1 MAPCLAWRWVWRRTN
16 QALLSA
22 TEAKKLIRLELSTA
36 CEGWLGRALL
46 VLAQWSPSSSSS
58 PSFCRWSSR
67 PRTTTTATSWFDPG
81 RPVADD
87 LSGGLL
93 AAGGGATPVGVR
105 ARAEGSFEKSRTV
118 AAAAVAAQS
127 KLE

>member
-1 MAPCLAWRWVWRRTN
+1 MAPCLAWRWVRRRTN

-22 TEAKKLIRLELSTA
+22 TKAKKLIRLELSAA

-46 VLAQWSPSSSSS
+46 VLAQWSPSSGSS

-67 PRTTTTATSWFDPG
+67 PRTTAAATSWFDPG
-81 RPVADD
+81 RPAADD

-105 ARAEGSFEKSRTV
+105 ARAEGSFEKSRG
-118 AAAAVAAQS
+118 AGGADKGQIGS
-127 KLE
+127 

>member
-1 MAPCLAWRWVWRRTN
+1 MARRWVRRRTN

-22 TEAKKLIRLELSTA
+22 TKANKLIRLELSAA

-46 VLAQWSPSSSSS
+46 VLAQWSPSSGSS

-67 PRTTTTATSWFDPG
+67 PIFTTTATSWFDPG
-81 RPVADD
+81 RPAADD

-93 AAGGGATPVGVR
+93 AAGGGATPVGVW
-105 ARAEGSFEKSRTV
+105 ARAEGSFEKSRT
-118 AAAAVAAQS
+118 AAAAAAAQS